1 MPLNVV
7 DKYELEVPTYE
18 GVDQVVEL
26 FSEGAGV
33 IPHGE
38 EEKEGK
44 VERILRFAE
53 RQDL

>member
-1 MPLNVV
+1 MPPNVV
-7 DKYELEVPTYE
+7 DKYELEVSTYE

-38 EEKEGK
+38 EEREGK
-44 VERILRFAE
+44 DTKVC
-53 RQDL
+53 